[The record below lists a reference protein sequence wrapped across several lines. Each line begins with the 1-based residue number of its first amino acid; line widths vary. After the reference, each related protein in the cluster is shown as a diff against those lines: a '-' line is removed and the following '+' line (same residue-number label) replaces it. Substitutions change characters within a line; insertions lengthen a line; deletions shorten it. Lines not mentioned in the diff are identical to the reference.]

1 MFYNQKINYKT
12 TPTFPKYPSV
22 EFVYQWEKDVPAT
35 EGVDANLISYINPK
49 WVYKKV
55 KHNFQTDIDNQY
67 LITPKIIATTG
78 IEPTNKDVLF
88 QKVPLNSLNAT
99 DIRNLSKNIVDSY
112 INKKTNDYVAS
123 AINNQSKKNSS
134 DPKDLE
140 IQKLKTEIDN
150 LKKGNNK

>member
-12 TPTFPKYPSV
+12 SPVFPKYPAI
-22 EFVYQWEKDVPAT
+22 ELINKWEKDIPST
-35 EGVDANLISYINPK
+35 EGVNANLISYIKFK
-49 WVYKKV
+49 WITKQE

-67 LITPKIIATTG
+67 LITPKMIATTG

-112 INKKTNDYVAS
+112 VVKKTNDYVAS
-123 AINNQSKKNSS
+123 AINNQTKKNINDS
-134 DPKDLE
+134 KDLE